1 MDGLRNFF
9 MVSVLALVIAV
20 AFPAAAEMSKKM
32 GHGHSDSGHHDSGHH
47 DDPGHHK
54 KSDRHTGSGHHEDS
68 GHHKMKHGKD
78 GKKSYKAGHK
88 GKHMSGPKWKQFLTD
103 AQKKQAD
110 IMHLNVKKSMSVL
123 KAQKKLKKVE
133 LINLVIM
140 DNPDTNAIHS
150 KIDEII
156 EVKREIMRVRNDH
169 MVEMRGILTPEQR
182 LSFDMGL
189 LGHGGKG
196 KGHGGKGKGH
206 GGGHH

>member
-9 MVSVLALVIAV
+9 MVSVLAIVMAV
-20 AFPAAAEMSKKM
+20 AFPAAAEMDKKT
-32 GHGHSDSGHHDSGHH
+32 GHGHSDSGHH
-47 DDPGHHK
+47 K
-54 KSDRHTGSGHHEDS
+54 KSDRHTDS

-78 GKKSYKAGHK
+78 GKKGYMAGHK

-123 KAQKKLKKVE
+123 KAQKKLKKIE

-169 MVEMRGILTPEQR
+169 MVEMRGMLTPEQR

-189 LGHGGKG
+189 LGHGDKG
-196 KGHGGKGKGH
+196 KGHGSKGKGH